1 MMSEIGALDLRNL
14 NPAPGVIEWFMT
26 LLTRKGTFSQ
36 FNVLEAAVTRIFFIT
51 S

>member
-1 MMSEIGALDLRNL
+1 MMSEMGALDLRNL
-14 NPAPGVIEWFMT
+14 NRVPGVIEWFMT

-36 FNVLEAAVTRIFFIT
+36 FNVLDDAVPRILFIT